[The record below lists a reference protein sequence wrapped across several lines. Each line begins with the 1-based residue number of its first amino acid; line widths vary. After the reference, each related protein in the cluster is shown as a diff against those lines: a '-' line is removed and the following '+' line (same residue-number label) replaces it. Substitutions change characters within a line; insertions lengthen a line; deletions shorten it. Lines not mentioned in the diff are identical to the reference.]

1 MSDPE
6 GHIRT
11 MADKRPKPPTDEAMK
26 ATALSEWEGEGGAPS
41 DPIEGFDFIDYQDG
55 RLTIQVD
62 QRAASARYRSRPRSC
77 ALIGRTLDQQR
88 LRPQQWPAPDRCREL
103 HRASCSSRWIGA
115 RS

>member
-1 MSDPE
+1 
-6 GHIRT
+6 

-62 QRAASARYRSRPRSC
+62 QRILKNRRSIEALEEKMVEILKSGPDAVDVVPPKKWRPGS
-77 ALIGRTLDQQR
+77 
-88 LRPQQWPAPDRCREL
+88 W
-103 HRASCSSRWIGA
+103 
-115 RS
+115 